1 MWKKIEYICP
11 HCGYEIHSKTNF
23 CLNCGKKIEINEEI
37 EEDKDPSDVENKDNE
52 TKLICAYCHT
62 ENDSL
67 AIYCEGCGRRLIDEE
82 ENTNSDEVAS
92 NNLDDEEEPESISEA
107 SEEKEISEEENNLE
121 DIDRIEE
128 SSDIEENP
136 DDSETLESTS
146 SEEIVDEDTADNLD
160 DEEEYVR
167 VCGYCETENSL
178 SAIYCEGCGRRLI
191 DEEEN
196 TNSDEV
202 ASNNLDDEEEP
213 ESISEA
219 SEEKEISEEENNLED
234 IDRIE
239 ESSDIEENPDDSETL
254 ESTSSEEIVDEDTA
268 DNLDDEEEYVRV
280 CGYCETENSLSA
292 IYCEGCGRRLIDEEE
307 LESISGASGENEIS
321 EEENNLEDTDRIE
334 ESSDIEDDSD
344 ESKTLEPTSSEE
356 IEENTSNDSDG
367 EEDDTDLEEDGM
379 DEAHEDAIEEP
390 ESETNTFEENEISEE
405 ANNLEDIDRIEESS
419 DIEDDSDESEI
430 EEEKVSK
437 TDAKEGL
444 EKQEESDSKVN
455 VETNLEKKTSAI
467 LSSGEVR
474 TSLVSNKNKR
484 KKKIVIVLILLLLI
498 ISIGCYLFFCTDIF
512 SPHNNNPVEE
522 KENILIKVPSV
533 VGEEV
538 DKATKILEDLSLK
551 VKIEEVTTENSEE
564 IGKIFEQDIIDKE
577 VEEDTL
583 ITLKSYVS
591 TEKVIVESV
600 IDFKVEDAVKK
611 LEELGLKV
619 VVKETYSDKEKSIVT
634 SQSKNPGEE
643 VAKGSVIEIT
653 ISKGQKPDENE
664 SLLEEENDNHQNT
677 SSGND
682 GNKENSENNE
692 KPSIPVNGNDT
703 ESTINKW
710 FDSVDA
716 LPSEVNQ
723 NNYDIEEK
731 TVYRYRTIET
741 TKSDQPSLPGWNLAF
756 QSSVMTGWSDI
767 QRISDVSEEQLANYR
782 NNSQYQIV
790 SEEVSYYRIDGI
802 HCDKIS
808 GERGSV
814 LPSSDGTCPSGYQLH
829 ASWTVSPTD
838 LSGIG
843 VTLANCDRHNMIL
856 QNQITKSSPIWLLKV
871 RTAVMKYTYHYT
883 RTTDWSAWQDEK
895 IESGSNREVETK
907 KMYRYK
913 EK

>member
-1 MWKKIEYICP
+1 MSKRKCFYCDYINEEDALFCENCGKKIEYICP

-52 TKLICAYCHT
+52 IKLICAYCHT

-92 NNLDDEEEPESISEA
+92 NNLDDEEELESISEA
-107 SEEKEISEEENNLE
+107 SEENEISEEANNLE
-121 DIDRIEE
+121 DTDRIEE
-128 SSDIEENP
+128 SQDIEENP
-136 DDSETLESTS
+136 DESETLESTS
-146 SEEIVDEDTADNLD
+146 TEEIEEAISNNLD

-202 ASNNLDDEEEP
+202 ASNNLDDEEE
-213 ESISEA
+213 
-219 SEEKEISEEENNLED
+219 
-234 IDRIE
+234 
-239 ESSDIEENPDDSETL
+239 
-254 ESTSSEEIVDEDTA
+254 
-268 DNLDDEEEYVRV
+268 
-280 CGYCETENSLSA
+280 
-292 IYCEGCGRRLIDEEE
+292 
-307 LESISGASGENEIS
+307 LESISGASEENEIS
-321 EEENNLEDTDRIE
+321 EEANNLEDTEEAEESQDIE
-334 ESSDIEDDSD
+334 ENPD

-356 IEENTSNDSDG
+356 TEENTSNDSAV

-390 ESETNTFEENEISEE
+390 ESETNTSEENEISEE
-405 ANNLEDIDRIEESS
+405 ENNLEDIDRIEESS

-437 TDAKEGL
+437 TDTKKGL
-444 EKQEESDSKVN
+444 EKQEESGSKVN
-455 VETNLEKKTSAI
+455 VETNLEKKTPAI
-467 LSSGEVR
+467 LSFDEVR

-512 SPHNNNPVEE
+512 SSHNNNPVEE

-682 GNKENSENNE
+682 GNKENSENNK

-710 FDSVDA
+710 SDWVDA

>member
-1 MWKKIEYICP
+1 MSKRKCFYCDYINEEDALFCENCGKKIEYICP

-52 TKLICAYCHT
+52 IKLICAYCHT

-92 NNLDDEEEPESISEA
+92 NNLDDEEELESISEA
-107 SEEKEISEEENNLE
+107 SEENEISEEANNLE
-121 DIDRIEE
+121 DTDRIEE
-128 SSDIEENP
+128 SQDIEENP

-219 SEEKEISEEENNLED
+219 SEENEISEEESNLENT
-234 IDRIE
+234 DRIE
-239 ESSDIEENPDDSETL
+239 ESSDIEENPDDSE
-254 ESTSSEEIVDEDTA
+254 
-268 DNLDDEEEYVRV
+268 
-280 CGYCETENSLSA
+280 
-292 IYCEGCGRRLIDEEE
+292 
-307 LESISGASGENEIS
+307 
-321 EEENNLEDTDRIE
+321 
-334 ESSDIEDDSD
+334 
-344 ESKTLEPTSSEE
+344 TLEPTSSEE

-367 EEDDTDLEEDGM
+367 EEDDADLEEDGM

-405 ANNLEDIDRIEESS
+405 VNNLEDIDRIEEST

-437 TDAKEGL
+437 TDTKKGL
-444 EKQEESDSKVN
+444 EKQEESDSKVS
-455 VETNLEKKTSAI
+455 VETNLEKKTPAI
-467 LSSGEVR
+467 LSSDEVR

-564 IGKIFEQDIIDKE
+564 IGKVFEQDIIDKE
-577 VEEDTL
+577 VEKNTL
-583 ITLKSYVS
+583 ITLKIYVS
-591 TEKVIVESV
+591 TEKVTVESV

-634 SQSKNPGEE
+634 SQSKKPGEE

-682 GNKENSENNE
+682 GNKGNSENNE

-710 FDSVDA
+710 SDWVDA
-716 LPSEVNQ
+716 LPSEVNP

>member
-1 MWKKIEYICP
+1 MSKRKCFYCDYINEEDALFCEYCGKKIEYICP

-92 NNLDDEEEPESISEA
+92 NNLDDEEELESISEA
-107 SEEKEISEEENNLE
+107 SEENEISEEANNLE
-121 DIDRIEE
+121 DTDRIEE
-128 SSDIEENP
+128 SQDIEENP
-136 DDSETLESTS
+136 DESETLESTS
-146 SEEIVDEDTADNLD
+146 TEEIEEAISNNLD

-196 TNSDEV
+196 
-202 ASNNLDDEEEP
+202 
-213 ESISEA
+213 
-219 SEEKEISEEENNLED
+219 NLENT
-234 IDRIE
+234 DRIE
-239 ESSDIEENPDDSETL
+239 EFQDIEENP
-254 ESTSSEEIVDEDTA
+254 
-268 DNLDDEEEYVRV
+268 
-280 CGYCETENSLSA
+280 
-292 IYCEGCGRRLIDEEE
+292 
-307 LESISGASGENEIS
+307 
-321 EEENNLEDTDRIE
+321 
-334 ESSDIEDDSD
+334 D

-356 IEENTSNDSDG
+356 TEENTSNDSDG

-390 ESETNTFEENEISEE
+390 ESETNTSEENEISEE
-405 ANNLEDIDRIEESS
+405 ENNLEDIDRIEESS

-437 TDAKEGL
+437 TDTKKGL
-444 EKQEESDSKVN
+444 EKQEESGSKVN
-455 VETNLEKKTSAI
+455 VETNLEKKTPAI
-467 LSSGEVR
+467 LSSDEVR

-564 IGKIFEQDIIDKE
+564 IGKVFEQDIIDKE
-577 VEEDTL
+577 VEKNTL
-583 ITLKSYVS
+583 ITLKIYVS

-682 GNKENSENNE
+682 GNKENSENNK

-710 FDSVDA
+710 SDWVDA

-790 SEEVSYYRIDGI
+790 SEEVSYYRINGI

-856 QNQITKSSPIWLLKV
+856 QNQITKSSPIWHLKV